1 MHFRLFPVPLVL
13 SLSTAEESLAHNL
26 FKNWDI
32 YSELQFCATEKQS
45 LKNKLSMGTV
55 ALVLGRC
62 RGSSLAVLPL
72 ELCHIA
78 ARMELTRK
86 YWHCLRTQPDQH
98 LLFDV
103 QLIPGRLL
111 TQHTRS
117 AYSTFISA
125 HKFSMLLAAEHPVQK
140 PMAFPQKIFY
150 LL

>member
-1 MHFRLFPVPLVL
+1 MHFRLCPVPLVL
-13 SLSTAEESLAHNL
+13 SLGTGEESLAHNS

-45 LKNKLSMGTV
+45 LKNKLSMGIV

-78 ARMELTRK
+78 ARMELTRQH
-86 YWHCLRTQPDQH
+86 WHCLHTQTYQH
-98 LLFDV
+98 LLFDA

-111 TQHTRS
+111 TQHTGS
-117 AYSTFISA
+117 AYSTFTSA
-125 HKFSMLLAAEHPVQK
+125 HKFSMLLAAGPPVQK
-140 PMAFPQKIFY
+140 PMALPQKIFY